1 MKRIE
6 SAQIELQIAPLID
19 VCFLLLFFFMAT
31 AVPNKKEGQVE
42 IPIPHAGS
50 TDEVFPPIE
59 EQHLKIL
66 DNGQVLWNEAQVDGP
81 DSAELPSLS
90 EGLKRLKA
98 ISERSSSTVPVIIEA
113 GDKSPYQRF
122 IDVIVACQKSGITAV
137 TLSSEDTDSL

>member
-6 SAQIELQIAPLID
+6 AAQIELQIAPLID

-31 AVPNKKEGQVE
+31 AVPNKKEGKVE
-42 IPIPHAGS
+42 IPVPQVGS
-50 TDEVFPPIE
+50 TDESFPSIE

-66 DNGQVLWNEAQVDGP
+66 NNGQVLWNEAQVDGP

-90 EGLKRLKA
+90 EGLKRLKV
-98 ISERSSSTVPVIIEA
+98 ISERSNSTVSVIIEA

-122 IDVIVACQKSGITAV
+122 IEVIVACQKSGITAV
-137 TLSSEDTDSL
+137 TLSFEDTDSL